1 MSRSLAVSAAE
12 SFYTIAPIRQSPSNG
27 QLTFASTQRR
37 IYSDVFAKWPKQDLR
52 PDYQFQDVLAKV
64 VDERFKTYNPAT
76 ESEELLK
83 ARALQFLVQN
93 KFRDR
98 YKLKGPMLEPKSQPR
113 YFEDLVREIEEA
125 PKRTWLERLGK
136 RLSGMIRLQ

>member
-1 MSRSLAVSAAE
+1 MRSTRIAEFGNLSTMSRSLAVSATE
-12 SFYTIAPIRQSPSNG
+12 SFYCIPLIIRGSSNC

-98 YKLKGPMLEPKSQPR
+98 VRNYKLCPSLEPANLANKGVNIVQ
-113 YFEDLVREIEEA
+113 A
-125 PKRTWLERLGK
+125 
-136 RLSGMIRLQ
+136 

>member
-1 MSRSLAVSAAE
+1 MSRSLAVSATE
-12 SFYTIAPIRQSPSNG
+12 SFYSIPLIIRGSPNC

-64 VDERFKTYNPAT
+64 VDERFKTYTPST

-98 YKLKGPMLEPKSQPR
+98 VRNYNLCEGP
-113 YFEDLVREIEEA
+113 
-125 PKRTWLERLGK
+125 GK
-136 RLSGMIRLQ
+136 FR